1 MSLGNP
7 FLYALMFEGGGEEA
21 VTPEAEEEEGTE
33 RAPLCDECGHV
44 MVRYG
49 PLYRCLNCD
58 NVDGY
63 L

>member
-33 RAPLCDECGHV
+33 RAPLCDSWASRSTGKTP
-44 MVRYG
+44 YKG
-49 PLYRCLNCD
+49 
-58 NVDGY
+58 GI
-63 L
+63 